1 MNLSLEQML
10 KRILHRVRHVRT
22 RRADAL
28 LERLESLQLSVG
40 RIEARLAADVPA
52 GAIAE
57 AEFKV
62 WSQWGEDGIIEHLLR
77 HVPIDRR
84 IFVEFGV
91 ESYREAN
98 TRFLLSSHNWSGL
111 IIDGSEENIA
121 FVRSDP
127 ISWRHDLKAKA
138 AFVTRENINE
148 LISSAGIGGDI
159 GILSVDIDGNDY
171 FVWEAINGISPR
183 IVISE
188 YNAIFGP
195 SAAVSVPY
203 DPGFYRT
210 KAHCSNLYW
219 GCSLAAL
226 AHLGE
231 KKGYV
236 LVGCNTNGNNAFFV
250 RRDVAGSFMPLT
262 PELAFR
268 AAKFRE
274 SRDDAG
280 HLTFLSTAAGRKLI
294 GAMKLVDV
302 ISGASIAVADLETE
316 G

>member
-1 MNLSLEQML
+1 ML
-10 KRILHRVRHVRT
+10 KRILHRVRHLRT

-28 LERLESLQLSVG
+28 LERLESLQLSLG

-77 HVPIDRR
+77 HVPVDRH

-98 TRFLLSSHNWSGL
+98 TRFLLSNRNWSGL
-111 IIDGSEENIA
+111 VMDGSKENIA
-121 FVRSDP
+121 FVREDA

-138 AFVTRENINE
+138 AFITRENINA
-148 LISSAGIGGDI
+148 LIAAADIAGDI

-171 FVWEAINGISPR
+171 FVWEAITSISPR
-183 IVISE
+183 IVIAE
-188 YNAIFGP
+188 YNAIFGA

-203 DPGFYRT
+203 DPAFYRT
-210 KAHCSNLYW
+210 KAHSSNLYW

-236 LVGCNTNGNNAFFV
+236 LVGCNENGNNAFFV
-250 RRDVAGSFMPLT
+250 RRDVATAFT
-262 PELAFR
+262 PQKPEDAFR
-268 AAKFRE
+268 PARFRQ
-274 SRDDAG
+274 SRDEAG
-280 HLTFLSTAAGRKLI
+280 RLTFFSAAEGRRLI
-294 GAMKLVDV
+294 AGMKLVDV
-302 ISGASIAVADLETE
+302 INGVVMDVADIGTVE
-316 G
+316 